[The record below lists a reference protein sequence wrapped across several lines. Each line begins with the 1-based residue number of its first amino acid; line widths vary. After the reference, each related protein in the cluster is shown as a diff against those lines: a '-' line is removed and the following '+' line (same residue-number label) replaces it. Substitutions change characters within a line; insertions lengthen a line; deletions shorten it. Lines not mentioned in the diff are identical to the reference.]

1 MSEWCAVCRQGTATE
16 IVEPDVVRIPG
27 ASFVIP
33 DDRRMRCERCGEDY
47 YTGEQAAE
55 RQRKV
60 EQFKRETYKP
70 LAPEEIR
77 SIRTKASLS

>member
-1 MSEWCAVCRQGTATE
+1 
-16 IVEPDVVRIPG
+16 
-27 ASFVIP
+27 
-33 DDRRMRCERCGEDY
+33 MRCERCGEDY